1 MKRAFPPPPRG
12 RLSVAEKILLRA
24 ADYGIA
30 KKDLLF
36 DPLTMAISADPS
48 AATVTL
54 KALSLIKNTL
64 GANTI
69 LGVSNVSFGL
79 PQRENI
85 NATFFA
91 LALKSGL
98 SAAIMNPG
106 SLPMQNAY
114 HSFNALFGK
123 DPQCAAYIARYA
135 DKAEPTQA
143 KGAFSLFDAIV
154 GGLKTEASAA
164 ASRMVRTSPPL
175 NIIRSE
181 LVPALNRVG
190 KGFEEGTLFLP
201 QLLMS
206 AEAAKAAFETLR
218 SHMGGEEQKAE
229 KKEKIVLATVQ
240 GDIHDIGK
248 NIVKVLLEN
257 YGYDVIDLG
266 KDVPPEEIVAAVLRH
281 NVRLAGLSA
290 LMTTTVTNMEQT
302 IIRLRARGARL
313 QGDGGRRRPYRRIC
327 FADRGGL
334 LWQGRNGRR
343 AICGKGF
350 SAPLNPEAKTPLS
363 RLSKLF
369 LKSPKGIHNKFTWPV

>member
-1 MKRAFPPPPRG
+1 
-12 RLSVAEKILLRA
+12 
-24 ADYGIA
+24 
-30 KKDLLF
+30 
-36 DPLTMAISADPS
+36 
-48 AATVTL
+48 
-54 KALSLIKNTL
+54 
-64 GANTI
+64 
-69 LGVSNVSFGL
+69 
-79 PQRENI
+79 
-85 NATFFA
+85 
-91 LALKSGL
+91 
-98 SAAIMNPG
+98 
-106 SLPMQNAY
+106 MQNAY

-266 KDVPPEEIVAAVLRH
+266 KDVPPEEIDHARTRRFPRQDAVSLRIQRQEGRATARRS
-281 NVRLAGLSA
+281 RLP
-290 LMTTTVTNMEQT
+290 
-302 IIRLRARGARL
+302 ARR
-313 QGDGGRRRPYRRIC
+313 RRRPLPSDARLHALRRRLQ
-327 FADRGGL
+327 A
-334 LWQGRNGRR
+334 RR
-343 AICGKGF
+343 RVRQVGA
-350 SAPLNPEAKTPLS
+350 
-363 RLSKLF
+363 R
-369 LKSPKGIHNKFTWPV
+369 